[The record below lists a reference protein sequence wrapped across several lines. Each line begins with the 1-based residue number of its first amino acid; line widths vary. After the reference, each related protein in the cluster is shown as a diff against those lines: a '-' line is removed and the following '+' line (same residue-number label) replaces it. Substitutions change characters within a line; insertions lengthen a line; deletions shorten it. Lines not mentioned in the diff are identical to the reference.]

1 MKPHGGGNYPHRGG
15 SEGHTE
21 VEENPHGGGRENHY
35 RGGER
40 FFFSVAIYFE
50 KPWKYIF
57 NVILYIYTTKI
68 ISLSPFINVCHL
80 GKFREIW

>member
-21 VEENPHGGGRENHY
+21 VEENPHEGGRENHY

-40 FFFSVAIYFE
+40 KVFIVVFSEIG
-50 KPWKYIF
+50 
-57 NVILYIYTTKI
+57 KI
-68 ISLSPFINVCHL
+68 VRMCGPVYSIVLHL
-80 GKFREIW
+80 NI